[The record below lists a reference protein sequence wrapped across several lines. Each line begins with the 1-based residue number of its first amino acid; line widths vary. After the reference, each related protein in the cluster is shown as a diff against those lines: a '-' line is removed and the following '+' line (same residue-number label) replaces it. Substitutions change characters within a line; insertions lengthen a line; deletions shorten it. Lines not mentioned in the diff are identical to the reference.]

1 MFPRL
6 ISLIVFVMTI
16 SSISAQQFQQSDLH
30 RIHWLLGK
38 WRMASMTGDLV
49 ESWQMKDDTTFVGWS
64 YKLKPSGDTVLLENV
79 ELVYRNGQ
87 LRYIPIAFG
96 QNNNNKPVEF
106 RFTSLTDDGFVA
118 ENPSHDF
125 PQKIQYTLKTD
136 NILSAVVSGKA
147 NGSEKKEVF
156 EFLRE

>member
-1 MFPRL
+1 MFSRL
-6 ISLIVFVMTI
+6 MSLVLFVMTI
-16 SSISAQQFQQSDLH
+16 SSVSAQQFQQSDLH
-30 RIHWLLGK
+30 RVHWLLGK
-38 WRMASMTGDLV
+38 WRMASMTGDVV
-49 ESWQMKDDTTFVGWS
+49 ETWQMKDDTTFVGWS
-64 YKLKPSGDTVLLENV
+64 YKLKPSGDTTILENV

-87 LRYIPIAFG
+87 LKYIPTAIG
-96 QNNNNKPVEF
+96 QNNNKPVEF
-106 RFTSLTDDGFVA
+106 RFTALTEDGFVA

-125 PQKIQYTLKTD
+125 PQKIQYELKTG